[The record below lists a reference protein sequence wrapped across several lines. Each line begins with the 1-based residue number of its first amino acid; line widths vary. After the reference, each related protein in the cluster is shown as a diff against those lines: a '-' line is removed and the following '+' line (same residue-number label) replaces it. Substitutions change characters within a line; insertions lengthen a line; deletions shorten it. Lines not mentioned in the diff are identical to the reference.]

1 MRKRHYELTWWHLYS
16 IIILIILEYYS
27 SWITFFLCSHK
38 LTSGIN
44 PNIVGVWVYV
54 DAVIAATAA
63 ETKVSLAIDMSV
75 LRISPKTIYSHFNY
89 QKWHKDVNFL
99 LLLGR
104 TPEFALMYPT
114 KSPLCTAG
122 EPLASPLK
130 WKDTLLA
137 LSWSFYDTALAV
149 TCLLRAVRGAQ

>member
-27 SWITFFLCSHK
+27 SWIIFFLCSHK

-44 PNIVGVWVYV
+44 TNIVCVCIYV

-75 LRISPKTIYSHFNY
+75 LRIC
-89 QKWHKDVNFL
+89 
-99 LLLGR
+99 LGR
-104 TPEFALMYPT
+104 TPEFALMYPP

-149 TCLLRAVRGAQ
+149 TRLLRAVRGAQ